1 MNFIKM
7 QGLSVLPLP
16 ALLRKNGVRSGQG
29 DTGYIAS
36 MVLEDGAPVVR
47 RVFCYHRATGQL
59 SGSTWSNENGEYRI
73 DGLVAG
79 VLYFLTSLDEEDD
92 LYQFNA
98 VSQDLIAA
106 KPLDL

>member
-1 MNFIKM
+1 MNFMKLKGVKLI
-7 QGLSVLPLP
+7 PLP
-16 ALLRKNGVRSGQG
+16 ATLRAKGLRSGQG

-36 MVLEDGAPVVR
+36 MVLEDGAPVAR

-73 DGLVAG
+73 DGLIAG
-79 VLYFLTSLDEEDD
+79 VIYFLTSLDEEED